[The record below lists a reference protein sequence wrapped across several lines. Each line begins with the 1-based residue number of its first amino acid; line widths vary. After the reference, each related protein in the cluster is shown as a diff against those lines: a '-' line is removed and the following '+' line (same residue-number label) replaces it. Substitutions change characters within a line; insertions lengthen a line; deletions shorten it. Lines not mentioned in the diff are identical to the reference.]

1 MNFNGVRRCFL
12 LQWTMVAGLLLLIK
26 NPANSTEI
34 QTPPA
39 AAVRIVC
46 LGDSI
51 TKGVRTGVK
60 AEETFAAILQTEL
73 AKEKIPAEVI
83 NVGIGGERTDQ
94 ALKRL
99 ESDVIARTPAIVTIM
114 YGANDSY
121 IDKGK
126 TEPRLTQKQFREN
139 LIELVDSL
147 QKRQI
152 RVILMTEP
160 RWGAKATPNG
170 AGEHPN
176 LRMEPFME
184 TIRDVARL
192 KSTGL
197 VDHYQIWTER
207 ERDGMDIGTITTD
220 QLHPNPAGHRLLADS
235 ILPEI
240 RKSLKPAGAAR

>member
-1 MNFNGVRRCFL
+1 MKITDIYHP
-12 LQWTMVAGLLLLIK
+12 LQLQLAILSALLIFVQSTASSFEEQIK
-26 NPANSTEI
+26 SSNP
-34 QTPPA
+34 
-39 AAVRIVC
+39 VRIVC

-60 AEETFAAILQTEL
+60 AEETFASLLQADL
-73 AKEKIPAEVI
+73 AKEKITAEVM

-99 ESDVIARTPAIVTIM
+99 ETDVIARKPAIVTIM

-121 IDKGK
+121 VDQGK
-126 TEPRLTQKQFREN
+126 TEPRLTREQFRAH
-139 LIELVDSL
+139 LIELVERL

-170 AGEHPN
+170 VGEQPN

-184 TIRDVARL
+184 TIREVARL

-197 VDHYQIWTER
+197 VDHYQIWTQR
-207 ERDGMDIGTITTD
+207 EQEGLDIGTITTD

-240 RKSLKPAGAAR
+240 RKSIKTSTAAR